1 MDRGLL
7 VQNLEG
13 FRHTLVRLL
22 IIAFALGA
30 ASYYYN
36 QQLIVI
42 LKRPLGQELAY
53 YKVTEAFYA
62 TLKVSL
68 YASVFLV
75 MPLIFLALW
84 RFCAPLFFLRAS
96 GQVRGERSRTGLVVF
111 FASFLFYG
119 GAALCYFIVL
129 PSGVKI
135 LTTYGQGQMEPLL
148 SADLYIT
155 FVMAFLFAFGMTF
168 QLPLVA
174 VLLSRA
180 GIINHRMLTKYRRY
194 AILGIVVIAAVVT
207 PTPDIYNL
215 SLMAV
220 PLLAL
225 YEISIILV
233 RFFGKKKAPVS

>member
-1 MDRGLL
+1 MDRGLFM
-7 VQNLEG
+7 QSLEG
-13 FRHTLVRLL
+13 FRHALVKLL
-22 IIAFALGA
+22 IGTAVLAVG
-30 ASYYYN
+30 SYYYN

-68 YASVFLV
+68 YTSIFLM
-75 MPLIFLALW
+75 MPLIFLVAW
-84 RFCAPLFFLRAS
+84 QFCAPLFFLRAS

-119 GAALCYFIVL
+119 GAALCYFILL
-129 PSGVKI
+129 PSGVRF
-135 LTTYGQGQMEPLL
+135 LASYGQGQMEPLL

-155 FVMAFLFAFGMTF
+155 FVMAFLFGFGMTF

-174 VLLSRA
+174 VLLSRV

-194 AILGIVVIAAVVT
+194 AILGIVIIAAVVT
-207 PTPDIYNL
+207 PTPDVYNM
-215 SLMAV
+215 SLMAA
-220 PLLAL
+220 PLLVL

-233 RFFGKKKAPVS
+233 WFFGKKKVPVS